1 MKGWLLDQMAEK
13 LTIRTDLAMESREMA
28 QQGSSQELPGVVVD
42 SVSLKDIKITRV
54 EVTSADGEQR
64 IGKPVGNYITLEV
77 PGIKDR
83 DPEYEERVSKQLAE
97 EIQRLVDLED
107 NSTILD
113 RKSTRLNSSH
123 VRISYAVF

>member
-1 MKGWLLDQMAEK
+1 MAEK

-28 QQGSSQELPGVVVD
+28 HQGSSQELPGVVVD
-42 SVSLKDIKITRV
+42 SVILKDIKITRV

-97 EIQRLVDLED
+97 EIQRLVFPNFADPKGIVSQQIPYLS
-107 NSTILD
+107 NLD
-113 RKSTRLNSSH
+113 GGWQPCCRGS
-123 VRISYAVF
+123 

>member
-107 NSTILD
+107 NSTVLIVGLGNWNV
-113 RKSTRLNSSH
+113 TLMQ
-123 VRISYAVF
+123 